1 MPPPRPGPLSS
12 TGPTSLP
19 RQPFSVGDQ
28 RQDVTKVSPTI
39 RLDPNV
45 IAALKAQGAGWPSR
59 ISDALRKA
67 AGP

>member
-1 MPPPRPGPLSS
+1 
-12 TGPTSLP
+12 LP